1 MFALE
6 LTHPPLELFRKFI
19 RLVRA
24 TCPLA
29 FLTFVKVNWRKQ
41 TYYLR
46 KMVQLNTEILG
57 IKTLPNKDAG
67 IEQWKVIVSS
77 HIGSSLPSLSTL
89 SRFEEA
95 IPEFCPP
102 LCRWP
107 MASGQIW
114 TQRDKVI
121 IRAPLVCSFL
131 LFLYYFFTIYY
142 KVSYF
147 VNIARIAN
155 AVQVTIC
162 LLVST
167 SVY

>member
-1 MFALE
+1 MFALK

-19 RLVRA
+19 RFDRA
-24 TCPLA
+24 TYSLA
-29 FLTFVKVNWRKQ
+29 FLTFVKQIEENKPVTSGKWYNW
-41 TYYLR
+41 
-46 KMVQLNTEILG
+46 TEILG
-57 IKTLPNKDAG
+57 IKSLPNKDAG
-67 IEQWKVIVSS
+67 IEKWKVIVSS

-121 IRAPLVCSFL
+121 IRTPLVCSFL
-131 LFLYYFFTIYY
+131 LFLYCFFTIYD
-142 KVSYF
+142 KVSDV
-147 VNIARIAN
+147 VNS
-155 AVQVTIC
+155 
-162 LLVST
+162 LVRFASKNLT
-167 SVY
+167 PRRMH